1 MTGFPFWTEEK
12 LRIQD
17 TDLNGHVNNASI
29 AALCEAG
36 RGEIISAVAGEPRSR
51 PLATALR
58 RVTIDYLAEIHYPGL
73 VRIGSAITRV
83 GNSSIT
89 IRQELF
95 LGDLRFAA
103 AESVI
108 VFMDRTTR
116 RPAPMLDA
124 WRAATGALAPFTPD

>member
-1 MTGFPFWTEEK
+1 
-12 LRIQD
+12 
-17 TDLNGHVNNASI
+17 
-29 AALCEAG
+29 
-36 RGEIISAVAGEPRSR
+36 VAGEPRSR

-58 RVTIDYLAEIHYPGL
+58 RVTIDYLAEIHYPGR
-73 VRIGSAITRV
+73 VRIGSAISRV

-89 IRQELF
+89 ILQELF
-95 LGDLRFAA
+95 LGELRFAT

-124 WRAATGALAPFTPD
+124 WRAVAERLAPLES